1 MGNLTWR
8 VAVRPLGAPRMNT
21 LAERLGH
28 RIARQRRAA
37 GLTQAELA
45 EKVGVQPETISRLE
59 TGKRMVSL
67 GMMALLSESLGLEL
81 HELFRLLPTDSPK
94 DKAMGRLLWFGSR
107 LSTSEIELVLDVG
120 AAVLMHTRRAQA
132 R

>member
-1 MGNLTWR
+1 
-8 VAVRPLGAPRMNT
+8 MNT

-59 TGKRMVSL
+59 TGKRAVSL
-67 GMMALLSESLGLEL
+67 EMMTLISESLSLEL
-81 HELFRLLPTDSPK
+81 HELFHLQSTDSPK
-94 DKAMGRLLWFGSR
+94 DKAIGRLLWFGSR
-107 LSTSEIELVLDVG
+107 LSVAEIELILDVG
-120 AAVLMHTRRAQA
+120 AAVLVHHRRAQE

>member
-1 MGNLTWR
+1 
-8 VAVRPLGAPRMNT
+8 MNT
-21 LAERLGH
+21 LSERLGH

-59 TGKRMVSL
+59 TGRRRVSMEML
-67 GMMALLSESLGLEL
+67 TLISESLSLEL
-81 HELFRLLPTDSPK
+81 HELFRMQETDSPK

-107 LSTSEIELVLDVG
+107 LSVAEIELILDVG
-120 AAVLMHTRRAQA
+120 AAVLVHTRRIQE

>member
-1 MGNLTWR
+1 
-8 VAVRPLGAPRMNT
+8 MNT
-21 LAERLGH
+21 ITQRLGH
-28 RIARQRRAA
+28 KIARQRRAA

-59 TGKRMVSL
+59 TGKRTVSL

-81 HELFRLLPTDSPK
+81 HELFRLQSTDSPK
-94 DKAMGRLLWFGSR
+94 DKALGKLLWFGSR
-107 LSTSEIELVLDVG
+107 LSVAEIELVLDVG
-120 AAVLMHTRRAQA
+120 AAVLTHTRIPQA